1 MIHIRWLI
9 RRDMLDVLVIENESY
24 SEPWTEEGFIQFIH
38 ELRQRNQIGMVAEVD
53 GQVVGF
59 MLYELRKTSLYLINI
74 AVHPCARRQGV
85 ARAMIEKLRS
95 KLSPDQRSLLLADI
109 RESNLLGQ
117 LFFRG
122 VGMRA
127 VKVMRKHYDNGEDAY
142 VFRYRCQKQSKVQ
155 P

>member
-9 RRDMLDVLVIENESY
+9 RRDMPDVLVIENESY
-24 SEPWTEEGFIQFIH
+24 SEPWTEEGFIH
-38 ELRQRNQIGMVAEVD
+38 ELRQRNQIGIVAEVD

-74 AVHPCARRQGV
+74 AVHPGARRQGV

-142 VFRYRCQKQSKVQ
+142 VFRYRCQKPSKVQ

>member
-9 RRDMLDVLVIENESY
+9 RRDMPDVLVIENESY
-24 SEPWTEEGFIQFIH
+24 SEPWTEEEFIH